1 VDLSLASS
9 TIAAPVNAAG
19 VPGRVDL
26 LSPLPAEL
34 TGTHGWFTAY
44 RRYPVFGR
52 PWALGRMRVWCVWL
66 LALLVGVSAVTQVP
80 TLSSDRGHPVV
91 AVASVALM
99 LLFAVGVPMLL
110 GPWLAWQVR
119 RRAWPRRREFTAL
132 LAAFAFTALVTT
144 VLLDHA
150 RPPLKNAL
158 SQWIEGQEAGTTV
171 VMLNL
176 SVQRYLPNEGAMALA
191 TGEAPA
197 AAGWAARP
205 AWETWWRGTLWLLQI
220 TWVAGGMGVLGL
232 QRERRILAEMTR
244 RHELQAAQQARRDAE
259 LRLSV
264 LQAQVE
270 PHFLF
275 NTLAG
280 VRSAVTGDPARA
292 VEIVD
297 RLVDYLRASIPRLRS
312 SASEAEATL
321 GAQLD
326 VAHAYLAL
334 MRSRLLRLSFTVEA
348 AEDLLAARCPPL
360 MLIGLVENAVKH
372 GIEPKLGPGHITV
385 AAGRM
390 AAADGRDRL
399 EISVSDDGV
408 GLREGAMGSGL
419 GLVNVR
425 EQLLQVYGGAAELRL
440 QSAAGG
446 GARATLSLPL
456 ELPPS
461 PANVAS
467 PLCWIPTGDGRLRP
481 ALGRS

>member
-1 VDLSLASS
+1 MN
-9 TIAAPVNAAG
+9 TAPA
-19 VPGRVDL
+19 PGRAGPVDL
-26 LSPLPAEL
+26 LSPLPVEL
-34 TGTHGWFTAY
+34 TGTHGWFTDY
-44 RRYPVFGR
+44 RRYPVFSR
-52 PWALGRMRVWCVWL
+52 PWALGRMRAWGVWL
-66 LALLVGVSAVTQVP
+66 LVLLAGVLAAAQVLLL
-80 TLSSDRGHPVV
+80 TSDQGHPVV
-91 AVASVALM
+91 AVAGVALM

-119 RRAWPRRREFTAL
+119 RQAWPRRRELVAL
-132 LAAFAFTALVTT
+132 LAVFACTAGVTT
-144 VLLDHA
+144 VLYSHV
-150 RPPLKNAL
+150 RPLLKNAL
-158 SQWIEGQEAGTTV
+158 SQWIEGQEGGTTV

-176 SVQRYLPNEGAMALA
+176 SVQRYLPGEAVAIG
-191 TGEAPA
+191 TGEPMASV
-197 AAGWAARP
+197 AGPGWD
-205 AWETWWRGTLWLLQI
+205 TWWRDILWMLQV
-220 TWVAGGMGVLGL
+220 TWVAGGMGLFGL
-232 QRERRILAEMTR
+232 QRERRALAEMTR
-244 RHELQAAQQARRDAE
+244 RRELQAAQQARRDAE

-326 VAHAYLAL
+326 VARAYLAL
-334 MRSRLLRLSFTVEA
+334 MRSRLLRLSFTIEA
-348 AEDLLAARCPPL
+348 ADELLPARCPPL

-385 AAGRM
+385 AAGRTP
-390 AAADGRDRL
+390 AADGRARL
-399 EISVSDDGV
+399 EISVMDDGV

-425 EQLLQVYGGAAELRL
+425 EQLLQLYGSAAELRL
-440 QSAAGG
+440 QSAAAGG
-446 GARATLSLPL
+446 TCATLSLPL
-456 ELPPS
+456 EFK
-461 PANVAS
+461 A
-467 PLCWIPTGDGRLRP
+467 
-481 ALGRS
+481 

>member
-1 VDLSLASS
+1 MDLSLASS
-9 TIAAPVNAAG
+9 TIALPVNAAG
-19 VPGRVDL
+19 APGNVDL
-26 LSPLPAEL
+26 VRPLPAEL
-34 TGTHGWFTAY
+34 TGTQGWFTAY
-44 RRYPVFGR
+44 RRYPVFSR
-52 PWALGRMRVWCVWL
+52 PWALGRMRAGCVGL
-66 LALLVGVSAVTQVP
+66 LALLAGVLTVTQVLTP
-80 TLSSDRGHPVV
+80 ASDQGHPVV
-91 AVASVALM
+91 AMAGVALV
-99 LLFAVGVPMLL
+99 LFFAMGVPMLL

-119 RRAWPRRREFTAL
+119 RRAWPRRRELAAL
-132 LAAFAFTALVTT
+132 LAVFAFTALATT
-144 VLLDHA
+144 VLFNQV

-158 SQWIEGQEAGTTV
+158 SQWIEGQDAGTTV
-171 VMLNL
+171 LMLNL
-176 SVQRYLPNEGAMALA
+176 SVQRYLPGEGVMAVA
-191 TGEAPA
+191 TGEALA
-197 AAGWAARP
+197 ASP
-205 AWETWWRGTLWLLQI
+205 AWGSGWRDALWLLQV
-220 TWVAGGMGVLGL
+220 TWVAGGMGLFGL
-232 QRERRILAEMTR
+232 QRERRALVEMTR

-312 SASEAEATL
+312 GASETEATL

-326 VAHAYLAL
+326 VARAYLAL
-334 MRSRLLRLSFTVEA
+334 MRSRLLRLSFTIEA
-348 AEDLLAARCPPL
+348 ADDLLAARCPPL

-372 GIEPKLGPGHITV
+372 GIEPKLGAGRISV
-385 AAGRM
+385 AACRLP
-390 AAADGRDRL
+390 AAEGGDRL

-425 EQLLQVYGGAAELRL
+425 EQLLQLYGGAAELRL

-456 ELPPS
+456 ELPFP
-461 PANVAS
+461 
-467 PLCWIPTGDGRLRP
+467 
-481 ALGRS
+481 

>member
-1 VDLSLASS
+1 MDLSLASS
-9 TIAAPVNAAG
+9 TIAPPVNAGGA
-19 VPGRVDL
+19 PGCADL

-34 TGTHGWFTAY
+34 TGTQGWFTAY
-44 RRYPVFGR
+44 RRYPVFSR
-52 PWALGRMRVWCVWL
+52 PWALGRMRVGCVVL
-66 LALLVGVSAVTQVP
+66 LALLAGVLTVTQVLTP
-80 TLSSDRGHPVV
+80 TSDQGHPVV
-91 AVASVALM
+91 AMAGVALV
-99 LLFAVGVPMLL
+99 LFFAVGVPMLL

-119 RRAWPRRREFTAL
+119 RRPWPRRRELAAL
-132 LAAFAFTALVTT
+132 LAVFAFTALATT
-144 VLLDHA
+144 VLFNHA
-150 RPPLKNAL
+150 RPVLKNAL
-158 SQWIEGQEAGTTV
+158 SQWIEGREAGTTV
-171 VMLNL
+171 LMLNL
-176 SVQRYLPNEGAMALA
+176 SVQRYVPGEGAMSLA
-191 TGEAPA
+191 TGGPEAAVASA
-197 AAGWAARP
+197 ASP
-205 AWETWWRGTLWLLQI
+205 AWESWGRNVLWLLQI
-220 TWVAGGMGVLGL
+220 TWVAGGMGLFGL
-232 QRERRILAEMTR
+232 QRERRALAEMTR

-326 VAHAYLAL
+326 VARAYLAL
-334 MRSRLLRLSFTVEA
+334 MRSRLLRLSFTIEA
-348 AEDLLAARCPPL
+348 ADDLLVARCPPL

-372 GIEPKLGPGHITV
+372 GIEPKLGPGRIMVV
-385 AAGRM
+385 ACRQPAMQGP
-390 AAADGRDRL
+390 DRL

-425 EQLLQVYGGAAELRL
+425 EQLLQLYGGAAELRL
-440 QSAAGG
+440 QSAPGG

-461 PANVAS
+461 
-467 PLCWIPTGDGRLRP
+467 
-481 ALGRS
+481 

>member
-1 VDLSLASS
+1 MTA
-9 TIAAPVNAAG
+9 
-19 VPGRVDL
+19 VPPSPSGGSVRADL
-26 LSPLPAEL
+26 LSPLPVEL
-34 TGTHGWFTAY
+34 TGTHGWFTQY
-44 RRYPVFGR
+44 RRYPVFSR
-52 PWALGRMRVWCVWL
+52 PWALGRMRAWGAWL
-66 LALLVGVSAVTQVP
+66 LVLAVVLIVVQVLP
-80 TLSSDRGHPVV
+80 LTGEHGHPVV
-91 AVASVALM
+91 AVAGVALM
-99 LLFAVGVPMLL
+99 LLFAVGVPLLL

-119 RRAWPRRREFTAL
+119 RRAWPQRREFAAL
-132 LAAFAFTALVTT
+132 LAVFAVTALATT
-144 VLLDHA
+144 VLFNHA

-158 SQWIEGQEAGTTV
+158 SQWIEGQDAGTTV

-176 SVQRYLPNEGAMALA
+176 SVQRHLPGEGGVPADKGEPMAP
-191 TGEAPA
+191 GAPTPDP
-197 AAGWAARP
+197 W
-205 AWETWWRGTLWLLQI
+205 WDSWWRDILWLLQV
-220 TWVAGGMGVLGL
+220 TWVAGGMGLFGL
-232 QRERRILAEMTR
+232 QRERRALAEMLR
-244 RHELQAAQQARRDAE
+244 QRELQAAQRARRDAE

-312 SASEAEATL
+312 TASEAEATL

-326 VAHAYLAL
+326 VARAYLAL
-334 MRSRLLRLSFTVEA
+334 MRSRLLRLSFTLNADDE
-348 AEDLLAARCPPL
+348 LLAARCPPL

-385 AAGRM
+385 AAVRTG
-390 AAADGRDRL
+390 AGDGPARL

-425 EQLLQVYGGAAELRL
+425 EQLQQLYGSAAELRL

-456 ELPPS
+456 EFPR
-461 PANVAS
+461 
-467 PLCWIPTGDGRLRP
+467 T
-481 ALGRS
+481 